1 MDMSAIAISEN
12 RGHEFVGEWG
22 EVYGRVWRG
31 GRGGRNIIKL
41 QKQTTKK

>member
-1 MDMSAIAISEN
+1 MSAIAISEN

-31 GRGGRNIIKL
+31 EGKGE
-41 QKQTTKK
+41 T